1 LTADNPQARRWPW
14 WWAFAL
20 LFAVQFLS
28 GAVMQPQ
35 RSLFPVYGQTDM
47 AYSAFLIA
55 VLSSLRQ
62 GLGILAAP
70 VGGALADT
78 FGDRWT
84 LILGVTELVAGALVF
99 LTHSSALVILFWTY
113 SGFAA
118 GVRTIGSQGYLIA
131 AVRPELLGSFSGLYN
146 LSMTLGGALASAG
159 AGPLVDMRGFAAFG
173 WALLGMAGVA
183 LAASWALPRTGQR
196 TRATK
201 GNWRATLSGY
211 GDLIRRPL
219 ILIIALL
226 RFLPTCYWGVAL
238 VFIPLWL
245 YDLSHSATV
254 VALYG
259 TVSMVVAS
267 AAQWGIGYLADRAGR
282 RMPTIASTIGI
293 VISAAG
299 LASLD
304 LWGASVGAIYVLGT
318 IGAAAAWSLSVLM
331 PCLVAEVAAVEERG
345 RVLGW
350 LHLLWNAAMLV
361 GSLLGGVLFALSAGA
376 PFLATALLNVATVA
390 LAALFFRR
398 LSRPLAG

>member
-1 LTADNPQARRWPW
+1 MAADNPQARRWPW

-35 RSLFPVYGQTDM
+35 RSLFPVYGQTEM

-55 VLSSLRQ
+55 MLSSLRQ

-84 LILGVTELVAGALVF
+84 LILGVTELIAGAMVF

-118 GVRTIGSQGYLIA
+118 GVRTIGSQGYLIT
-131 AVRPELLGSFSGLYN
+131 AVRSELLGSFSGLYN

-159 AGPLVDMRGFAAFG
+159 AGPLVDARGFAAFG
-173 WALLGMAGVA
+173 RALLGMAAVA

-196 TRATK
+196 TRAK
-201 GNWRATLSGY
+201 SNWRATLFSY
-211 GDLIRRPL
+211 GDLIRQPL
-219 ILIIALL
+219 VLIIALL

-282 RMPTIASTIGI
+282 RVPTIAAALGI

-304 LWGASVGAIYVLGT
+304 LWGASVAAIYVLGT
-318 IGAAAAWSLSVLM
+318 LGAAAAWSLSVLM
-331 PCLVAEVAAVEERG
+331 PCLVAEVAAAEERG

-361 GSLLGGVLFALSAGA
+361 GSLLGGALFALSAGA

-390 LAALFFRR
+390 LATLFFRR
-398 LSRPLAG
+398 PARPLTC